1 MMVNI
6 IDDRPADPGVEQRR
20 SQYKLLCEQLLTVER
35 IQDHELKLKI
45 QIELD
50 ALERDMI
57 RRGERSEK
65 ALRGMAV

>member
-1 MMVNI
+1 MEGI

-35 IQDHELKLKI
+35 IQDHALKQKI

-50 ALERDMI
+50 QLERDMI

-65 ALRGMAV
+65 ALRGLAV

>member
-1 MMVNI
+1 MHNI
-6 IDDRPADPGVEQRR
+6 IDDRPADPGIEQRR

-35 IQDHELKLKI
+35 IQDYALKQKI
-45 QIELD
+45 IIELD

-65 ALRGMAV
+65 AMRGMAV